1 MEDIMI
7 IKVLG
12 TGCNNCKKL
21 EQHAQ
26 QAVKELGIEAQVI
39 KVEDVQSI
47 IGYGV
52 MKTPALVVD
61 EVVKVMG
68 RVASVD
74 DIKGLLSK

>member
-1 MEDIMI
+1 MI

-12 TGCNNCKKL
+12 TGCTNCKKL

-26 QAVKELGIEAQVI
+26 QAVNELGIDAQVV

-52 MKTPALVVD
+52 MKTPALVVN

-68 RVASVD
+68 RVASVE
-74 DIKGLLSK
+74 DIKSILSK